1 MKDWTKRSQA
11 ALSHAMKSGSMLLDS
26 QLTIRWLSAN
36 VAEVAGFDDDELLGT
51 SVLNVLHPDDL
62 PLVAQ
67 IMTSEQSVPRSGLA
81 SHGHRYELAV
91 RVGDETRGWQTVMV
105 HGVNLLHDPDIEG
118 FLVQISVPNQERQTM
133 LAFHAAAAGAPLEE
147 VLGHLVRTVVS
158 GSLDEPLVIVC
169 DPTGVCLAKTPNSA
183 LAVGEHRSTAT
194 WEAQLAE
201 AGAAFSVAIRNQRTE
216 ALLGWF
222 EIGPK
227 LDFVHPFDL
236 GNTAAVAISAGLL
249 IERSIAERELV
260 TLVESDALT
269 GVANRRSFGS
279 FVKQAE
285 RSPAMISVAYLD
297 IDEFKLVNDTAG
309 HSVGD
314 QVLQAVAS
322 RLKKG
327 LREDDVVARLGGDEF
342 AVICVRAHPSSS
354 ELADRIRAYVNGPA
368 VIDGLLIEIS
378 CSVGVASGPGT
389 EASSLLRQADTAMF
403 AVKRARKQSV
413 LRLVSQSS
421 A

>member
-1 MKDWTKRSQA
+1 
-11 ALSHAMKSGSMLLDS
+11 
-26 QLTIRWLSAN
+26 
-36 VAEVAGFDDDELLGT
+36 
-51 SVLNVLHPDDL
+51 
-62 PLVAQ
+62 
-67 IMTSEQSVPRSGLA
+67 
-81 SHGHRYELAV
+81 
-91 RVGDETRGWQTVMV
+91 
-105 HGVNLLHDPDIEG
+105 
-118 FLVQISVPNQERQTM
+118 
-133 LAFHAAAAGAPLEE
+133 
-147 VLGHLVRTVVS
+147 
-158 GSLDEPLVIVC
+158 
-169 DPTGVCLAKTPNSA
+169 
-183 LAVGEHRSTAT
+183 
-194 WEAQLAE
+194 
-201 AGAAFSVAIRNQRTE
+201 
-216 ALLGWF
+216 
-222 EIGPK
+222 
-227 LDFVHPFDL
+227 
-236 GNTAAVAISAGLL
+236 
-249 IERSIAERELV
+249 
-260 TLVESDALT
+260 
-269 GVANRRSFGS
+269 
-279 FVKQAE
+279 
-285 RSPAMISVAYLD
+285 MISVAYLD